1 MNGLQ
6 ELNDLILAASQPDNK
21 AAVSRLLKEIPN
33 TDIKLLKEAATR
45 FNEMFESWDE
55 SVFKDPDKG
64 AVSLAL
70 AEKSVLDTSTFRIA
84 LNSAI
89 RQFLPPYL
97 SSTAVTRAAG
107 ARDNSV
113 PVCDVAQRIRKLQH
127 LKTNAYL
134 YQMGS
139 RTWARIINI
148 DKVLATIAV
157 STFAT
162 GGQVSIPLSSALSGC
177 YFFEP
182 NLEMT
187 NIINITKSQLKPAA
201 YYQEKLHLHSLGELS
216 ETKTREIIQQLVVPK
231 IMSPAD
237 FDTWWNAKAAEPA
250 EKQNKR
256 SFRDARSILELQI
269 LTTTKDAN
277 NKVKD
282 LPPEELV
289 ITEEDAVKLS
299 RLFNH
304 VRPGMSAKD
313 LEMLASCMAK
323 LANSAEESVLHT
335 LFDGTRGNVPF
346 FPAEISAD
354 IPLKNLEIWGQIP
367 MRYFPGFL
375 QIAELLYNQLE
386 IAKLAMILP
395 LRCINAIFEKLSLN
409 DIADAIFA
417 VSALRSDVLLAIWKN
432 RKTKKYKD
440 ICAKIDKNKEITD
453 REKKYKD
460 LCDEITSVI
469 SMVNVCHALS
479 EENLPKE
486 WAAAQR
492 ELKTTLFEKD
502 DFQKFILENA
512 GTNIPSIVSSIQ
524 RMRNMAPGECQSLL
538 VKLARHS
545 VELTE
550 YIESGKGSKLLAAQ
564 NNSQAQKQREALMTS
579 MKSYKGLLAE
589 LDNIIRVQIPDNN
602 KQIEI
607 ARGFGDFSEN
617 AEYDAAK
624 ERRRFLHRRRSE
636 LETLVA
642 TIQPL
647 NFLEFTADTSK
658 VSMGTQ
664 VTIQDPS
671 GAEKVYSIVGA
682 WDGNPDRNL
691 VSYKTKF
698 GEALL
703 GAKPGDTVTLP
714 DGSSVTVK
722 AVGKLADD
730 LARELSPAE

>member
-33 TDIKLLKEAATR
+33 TDIKLLKDAADR
-45 FNEMFESWDE
+45 FNEMFETWDE

-70 AEKSVLDTSTFRIA
+70 AEKSVLDTSTFRLA

-97 SSTAVTRAAG
+97 SSTGVSRAAG

-113 PVCDVAQRIRKLQH
+113 PVCEVAQRIRKLQH

-134 YQMGS
+134 YQMES

-187 NIINITKSQLKPAA
+187 NIINITKSQLKPAV
-201 YYQEKLHLHSLGELS
+201 YYREKLHQHSLGELS

-237 FDTWWNAKAAEPA
+237 FDTWWNTKAPA
-250 EKQNKR
+250 ASEKQNKR
-256 SFRDARSILELQI
+256 TFRDARSILELQL
-269 LTTTKDAN
+269 LTTVKDEK

-282 LPPEELV
+282 LPPEELA

-299 RLFNH
+299 RLFTH
-304 VRPGMSAKD
+304 IRPGMTSKD

-323 LANSAEESVLHT
+323 LAYSAEDPVLHT
-335 LFDGTRGNVPF
+335 LFDGARGKVPF
-346 FPAEISAD
+346 FPAQVSSS

-367 MRYFPGFL
+367 VRLFPGFL
-375 QIAELLYNQLE
+375 KVAELLYSPLE
-386 IAKLAMILP
+386 IGKLSMILP
-395 LRCINAIFEKLSLN
+395 LRCINIIFEKLTQN
-409 DIADAIFA
+409 DISDAIFA
-417 VSALRSDVLLAIWKN
+417 VEELRSDVLLAIWKN
-432 RKTKKYKD
+432 RKKEKY
-440 ICAKIDKNKEITD
+440 
-453 REKKYKD
+453 R
-460 LCDEITSVI
+460 EITSFL
-469 SMVNVCHALS
+469 SMANICRALS
-479 EENLPKE
+479 EEGLPKE
-486 WAAAQR
+486 WTAAQR
-492 ELKTTLFEKD
+492 ELKRTLFDKD
-502 DFQKFILENA
+502 DFQKFVLANA
-512 GTNIPSIVSSIQ
+512 GSNIPSIISPIQ

-545 VELTE
+545 AELTDH
-550 YIESGKGSKLLAAQ
+550 IESGKGSKLLAAQ
-564 NNSQAQKQREALMTS
+564 NNGQVQKQHEALMTS
-579 MKSYKGLLAE
+579 MKSYKALVAE

-647 NFLEFTADTSK
+647 NFLEFNTDTSK

-664 VTIQDPS
+664 VTIQDPA

-682 WDGNPDRNL
+682 WDGDPDRNL

-722 AVGKLADD
+722 SIGKLADD
-730 LARELSPAE
+730 LARELSPEE